1 MRRNLVL
8 SLVITVA
15 VAAVALGLTIAS
27 GSSPELGLDL
37 QGGASVVLQPKESVD
52 SGVLD
57 QTIGII
63 RNRVDA
69 LGVAEPEITR
79 QGNAILVELPGVKDQ
94 ERALEIVG
102 QTAELRFRPVLEV
115 LPPDAS
121 QPVPSAT
128 TTVAGADDTSAA
140 STSGASTTDA
150 PADTTVT
157 VPTEVVPTTPP
168 AEDDLDAEVVLE
180 EKDGDG
186 NVVARY
192 RLGPT
197 ALTGAGVEGGDAQL
211 SPNSGTWSVGVT
223 FKDGT
228 VGIDGF
234 NQLATRCYNRD
245 QTCPTQQIAIV
256 LDSVV
261 KSAPV
266 VQTPTFEADDV
277 NITGSFSEREAK
289 NLALVLDYGA
299 LPVQLEPQAVQTV
312 SASLG
317 QDSLKAGVV
326 SGLIGLLLVVIF
338 MLVYYRRIGLVV
350 PAGLCVSGAFMWS
363 IVSWLGETRGLALTL
378 AGITGIIVSIGVT
391 VDSYVVYFERLKDD
405 VRLGRTLRSSA
416 EKSFKG
422 AYRTILAADGASL
435 IGALL
440 LYWLTVG
447 SVRGFAF
454 FLALST
460 LLDMFVSFFFTRPA
474 VILLSR
480 RKAFAGADV
489 LGVHQGEA
497 KGSSTD
503 EALVGASR

>member
-15 VAAVALGLTIAS
+15 VAALALGLTIVS

-102 QTAELRFRPVLEV
+102 QTAELRFRPVLEL

-121 QPVPSAT
+121 QPVPSAST
-128 TTVAGADDTSAA
+128 TTVAGAEDTSAA

-150 PADTTVT
+150 SADTTVT
-157 VPTEVVPTTPP
+157 VPTDVVPTTPP

-186 NVVARY
+186 NVIARY

-211 SPNSGTWSVGVT
+211 NPNSGTWSVGVT
-223 FKDGT
+223 FKEGE

-234 NQLATRCYNRD
+234 NQLATPLLTTRD
-245 QTCPTQQIAIV
+245 ATCPPQLNGRGMLAIT

-266 VQTPTFEADDV
+266 VQQPSSRPT
-277 NITGSFSEREAK
+277 T
-289 NLALVLDYGA
+289 
-299 LPVQLEPQAVQTV
+299 
-312 SASLG
+312 
-317 QDSLKAGVV
+317 
-326 SGLIGLLLVVIF
+326 
-338 MLVYYRRIGLVV
+338 
-350 PAGLCVSGAFMWS
+350 
-363 IVSWLGETRGLALTL
+363 
-378 AGITGIIVSIGVT
+378 
-391 VDSYVVYFERLKDD
+391 
-405 VRLGRTLRSSA
+405 
-416 EKSFKG
+416 
-422 AYRTILAADGASL
+422 
-435 IGALL
+435 
-440 LYWLTVG
+440 
-447 SVRGFAF
+447 
-454 FLALST
+454 
-460 LLDMFVSFFFTRPA
+460 
-474 VILLSR
+474 
-480 RKAFAGADV
+480 
-489 LGVHQGEA
+489 
-497 KGSSTD
+497 
-503 EALVGASR
+503 